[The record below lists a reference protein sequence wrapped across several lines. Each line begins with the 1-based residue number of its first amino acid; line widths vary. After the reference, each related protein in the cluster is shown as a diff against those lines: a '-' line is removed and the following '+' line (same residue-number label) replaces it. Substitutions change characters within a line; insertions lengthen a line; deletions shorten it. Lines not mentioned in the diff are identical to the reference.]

1 MKLNSRLYKQKC
13 IVGMAKS
20 TITRANMIDLIELVA
35 DTDEEAVGL
44 RRASCLYVGAM
55 PDVSLDNDGGRFVI
69 LVVAANS
76 CVVRGLSRDQGEGK
90 ESERTTE
97 SMDKGGDF
105 VIVLESST
113 IDLNTRTP
121 RG

>member
-13 IVGMAKS
+13 SVGVAKS
-20 TITRANMIDLIELVA
+20 AITRTSVVDVIELVA
-35 DTDEEAVGL
+35 GADEKAIEL
-44 RRASCLYVGAM
+44 RRAICLYVEAI
-55 PDVSLDNDGGRFVI
+55 PDVSLDNDAGRFVI

-105 VIVLESST
+105 VIVLERSEE
-113 IDLNTRTP
+113 RRVGKECP
-121 RG
+121 V